1 MIPSVHTLEGA
12 YGALHVVVASSPEVQ
27 ALSHRALRV
36 YLVLLARHNAKR
48 DGWAWSMTGLARDT
62 GIHRDHITDAV
73 RRLERDGLVEVQR
86 GLGSTC
92 THYRLLVPPS
102 LRVVGATVAPTHRQ
116 GGATVAPTV
125 GAKSAPTHKE
135 DRAKSAP
142 TVGATVAPSVGA
154 TVAPTLQRDYNDST
168 EEPPYPHTDPKPAN
182 PPSPPASRGEHEG
195 APPRFE
201 LPERM
206 RNAKRPEGFWRQR
219 EAAERARAVAPA
231 PAPERE
237 LPPMPTRG
245 DAVRQLARDLG
256 VRPREARKML
266 EREEIIASRPEVP
279 PPAPVALTDDM
290 ARELMRD
297 FGWSK
302 SELASRYGWTPGEA

>member
-1 MIPSVHTLEGA
+1 MVHV
-12 YGALHVVVASSPEVQ
+12 ALAGCAEVR

-48 DGWAWSMTGLARDT
+48 DGWAWSMSGLARDT
-62 GIHRDHITDAV
+62 GIHRDHIPAAV
-73 RRLERDGLVEVQR
+73 RRLEHDGLVEVQR
-86 GLGSTC
+86 GIGSTC

-102 LRVVGATVAPTHRQ
+102 LRTVGATVAPTRRE
-116 GGATVAPTV
+116 V
-125 GAKSAPTHKE
+125 GAKP
-135 DRAKSAP
+135 AP
-142 TVGATVAPSVGA
+142 TVGATVAPTHDETTYKPAPTVGAMVAPTEGA
-154 TVAPTLQRDYNDST
+154 TVAPTLQRSYNDGT
-168 EEPPYPHTDPKPAN
+168 LEPPYPHSDTRTEQGN

-201 LPERM
+201 LPARM
-206 RNAKRPEGFWRQR
+206 RGAKRPDGFWRLR
-219 EAAERARAVAPA
+219 EEAAQAQPVA

-256 VRPREARKML
+256 VRPREARKMI
-266 EREEIIASRPEVP
+266 EREEIVASRPEVP
-279 PPAPVALTDDM
+279 APVPVVMTDDM

-297 FGWSK
+297 FGWSAG
-302 SELASRYGWTPGEA
+302 ELRQRYGWTPQGEA